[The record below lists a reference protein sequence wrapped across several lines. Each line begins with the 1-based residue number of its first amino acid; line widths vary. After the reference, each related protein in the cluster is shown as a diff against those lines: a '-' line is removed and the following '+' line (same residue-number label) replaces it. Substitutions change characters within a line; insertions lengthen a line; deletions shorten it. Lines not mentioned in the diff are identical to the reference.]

1 MKDRRIA
8 RELALLS
15 ISQLPNKPDRIA
27 AQQLQDV
34 VAAAIRALSAEAK
47 ESLETAVA
55 ELERSSDRLLSS
67 QTRAADLQSSRAMV
81 QEAMELTQAA
91 INRVGQAVEIPEF
104 VQASQYKPEI
114 HEYVIQVLTQV
125 QTSRAEIDQLL
136 QTSMVD
142 WQVHRLVR
150 IDQDILRIAIAEM
163 WFLGIPEQVAIN
175 EAVELAK
182 RYSGE
187 DGHRFI
193 NGVLRRVSQ
202 EMASRV

>member
-1 MKDRRIA
+1 MKARRIA

-15 ISQLPNKPDRIA
+15 ISQLPTKPDRIV

-34 VAAAIRALSAEAK
+34 VVAAIRTLSTEAK

-55 ELERSSDRLLSS
+55 ELERGSERLLSS

-81 QEAMELTQAA
+81 QEAMELAQAA
-91 INRVGQAVEIPEF
+91 INRVGHAVEIPEF
-104 VQASQYKPEI
+104 VQLSSQEDVR
-114 HEYVIQVLTQV
+114 EYVIRVLTTV
-125 QTSRAEIDQLL
+125 QTHRTEIDQLL

-163 WFLGIPEQVAIN
+163 WFLDIPQQVAIN

>member
-1 MKDRRIA
+1 MKARRIA

-15 ISQLPNKPDRIA
+15 ISQLPTKPDRIV

-34 VAAAIRALSAEAK
+34 VVAAIRTLSTEAK

-55 ELERSSDRLLSS
+55 ELERGSERLLSS

-81 QEAMELTQAA
+81 QEAMELAQAA
-91 INRVGQAVEIPEF
+91 INRVGHAVEIPEF
-104 VQASQYKPEI
+104 VQLSSQEDVR
-114 HEYVIQVLTQV
+114 EYVIRVLTTV
-125 QTSRAEIDQLL
+125 QTHRTEIDQLL

-163 WFLGIPEQVAIN
+163 WFLDIPQQVAIN
-175 EAVELAK
+175 EA
-182 RYSGE
+182 
-187 DGHRFI
+187 
-193 NGVLRRVSQ
+193 
-202 EMASRV
+202 

>member
-1 MKDRRIA
+1 MKARRIA

-15 ISQLPNKPDRIA
+15 ISQLPSKPERIE

-34 VAAAIRALSAEAK
+34 VLAAIRTLTTEVR
-47 ESLETAVA
+47 ETLETASA
-55 ELERSSDRLLSS
+55 ELDRGSERLLSS
-67 QTRAADLQSSRAMV
+67 QTRAADIQSSRAMV
-81 QEAMELTQAA
+81 EEAMELAKNA
-91 INRVGQAVEIPEF
+91 INRIGISVELPEF
-104 VQASQYKPEI
+104 VQLANQQEVRDYAIE
-114 HEYVIQVLTQV
+114 VLTQV
-125 QTSRAEIDQLL
+125 QKSRKEIDEILE
-136 QTSMVD
+136 TSMVD

-163 WFLGIPEQVAIN
+163 WFLKIPTQVAIN

-202 EMASRV
+202 AIATRV

>member
-1 MKDRRIA
+1 MKARRIA

-15 ISQLPNKPDRIA
+15 ISQLPSKPERIE

-34 VAAAIRALSAEAK
+34 VLAAIRTLTTEVR
-47 ESLETAVA
+47 ETLETASA
-55 ELERSSDRLLSS
+55 ELDRGSERLLSS
-67 QTRAADLQSSRAMV
+67 QTRAADIQSSRAMV
-81 QEAMELTQAA
+81 EEAMELAKNA
-91 INRVGQAVEIPEF
+91 INRIGISVELPEF
-104 VQASQYKPEI
+104 VQLANQQEVRD
-114 HEYVIQVLTQV
+114 YVIEVLTQV
-125 QTSRAEIDQLL
+125 QKSRKEIDEILE
-136 QTSMVD
+136 TSMVD

-163 WFLGIPEQVAIN
+163 WFLKIPTQVAIN

-202 EMASRV
+202 EIASRV

>member
-1 MKDRRIA
+1 MKARRIA

-34 VAAAIRALSAEAK
+34 VIAATRTLSAEAK

-55 ELERSSDRLLSS
+55 ELERSSERLLSS

-81 QEAMELTQAA
+81 QEAMELTQKA
-91 INRVGQAVEIPEF
+91 INRVGHAVEMPEF
-104 VQASQYKPEI
+104 VQLASQPEV
-114 HEYVIQVLTQV
+114 HEYVIKVLTQV
-125 QTSRAEIDQLL
+125 QTNRVEIDQLL
-136 QTSMVD
+136 QASMVD